1 MKTYLDIRVCGPDGA
16 PALRT
21 VYQSP
26 EVMRAGVLPFAASDG
41 LTVVAASP
49 SGEPSVRS
57 RGGRTT
63 VFLRTRACPLAKWG
77 ADAPVLADDARQAA
91 RATALAVTELRSA
104 LRARELGKTGQEG
117 GK

>member
-1 MKTYLDIRVCGPDGA
+1 MKTYLDLRIYEPGGV

-26 EVMRAGVLPFAASDG
+26 EVMRAGVLPFTASDG
-41 LTVVAASP
+41 VTVIAASP

-57 RGGRTT
+57 LGGRTT

-77 ADAPVLADDARQAA
+77 ADAPVSAADTRQAA
-91 RATALAVTELRSA
+91 RATALAVRELRSA
-104 LRARELGKTGQEG
+104 LRARESKKGK
-117 GK
+117 